1 MERTLTSGEC
11 ENLTIQRGLIGVA
24 SSGRNSKYI
33 KIGLVL
39 TIILAV
45 ASIWFIK
52 NNDKKVLTDQNQ
64 LLSDFSLHAS
74 SIDLEKLK
82 SLGLPIIID
91 FGADSCIPCKK
102 MAPILVELNKKYKG
116 KVIIKFVD
124 VWKYPEAAKGFPFK
138 LIPTQFFFTSEGEPL
153 LPETKLPFDVTAI
166 SRNEDGKH
174 IFTVH
179 QGGLTKE
186 QFESAFEKMG
196 MKK

>member
-1 MERTLTSGEC
+1 MATTEKHSRYL
-11 ENLTIQRGLIGVA
+11 
-24 SSGRNSKYI
+24 

-39 TIILAV
+39 TIILAI

-52 NNDKKVLTDQNQ
+52 NDNKKTFTDPDQ
-64 LLSDFSLHAS
+64 LLFDFSLHAS

-91 FGADSCIPCKK
+91 FGSDSCIPCKK
-102 MAPILVELNKKYKG
+102 MAPVLTELNKKYQG

-124 VWKYPEAAKGFPFK
+124 VWKYPEATKGFPFNV
-138 LIPTQFFFTSEGEPL
+138 IPTQFFFTSEGDPL
-153 LPETKLPFDVTAI
+153 PVETTLPFDLTAI

-174 IFTVH
+174 LFTTH

-186 QFESAFEKMG
+186 QFESAFKKMG
-196 MKK
+196 MK